1 MLDADRM
8 GTLGFEQTALS
19 VPTPSPDSG
28 SSPLL
33 SPSTERSS
41 DICCLLHNYR
51 IFAATRKSGPETKVD
66 KIKEFVKDAGKEEE
80 DLSVPFSSLP
90 IICVLLSRK

>member
-1 MLDADRM
+1 MLIGREHLPLNSAL
-8 GTLGFEQTALS
+8 GTYALTGLGFA
-19 VPTPSPDSG
+19 PSPF
-28 SSPLL
+28 
-33 SPSTERSS
+33 PSTERSS
-41 DICCLLHNYR
+41 DICFLLHNYR

-80 DLSVPFSSLP
+80 DLSVPFFSLP